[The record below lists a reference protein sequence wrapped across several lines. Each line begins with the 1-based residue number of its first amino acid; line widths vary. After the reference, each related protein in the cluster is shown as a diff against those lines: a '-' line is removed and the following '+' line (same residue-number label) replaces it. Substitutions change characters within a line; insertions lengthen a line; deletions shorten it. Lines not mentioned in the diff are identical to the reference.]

1 MSIRDLAILAV
12 ITLLAG
18 YSAMWRE
25 ARSGEFNEANF
36 PPEVRKSLR
45 YAHQECKREG
55 GGKVTF
61 ALETVRVADLTGD
74 GRPDYVVSLED
85 TVCEGRPSVYCGTG
99 GCTLDILVTLPK
111 GGQRLVFSDRVLK
124 YEILPYEG
132 TKNAAKTVR
141 FRLHGAYCGKSGGT
155 ECVKTKEITVEPF
168 EFKASKL

>member
-12 ITLLAG
+12 LTLLAG

-25 ARSGEFNEANF
+25 ARSGEFNEADF

-74 GRPDYVVSLED
+74 GRPDYIVSLED

-141 FRLHGAYCGKSGGT
+141 FHLHGGYCGKSGGT

>member
-12 ITLLAG
+12 LTLLAG

-36 PPEVRKSLR
+36 PPEVRKALR
-45 YAHQECKREG
+45 YAHQECKRAG

-74 GRPDYVVSLED
+74 GRPDYIVSLED
-85 TVCEGRPSVYCGTG
+85 TVCEGRPSAYCGTG

-124 YEILPYEG
+124 YEILADEG
-132 TKNAAKTVR
+132 AKGAKTIR
-141 FRLHGAYCGKSGGT
+141 FDLHGAYCGKSGGT
-155 ECVKTKEITVEPF
+155 ECAKTKEITSVPF
-168 EFKASKL
+168 EFKASK

>member
-45 YAHQECKREG
+45 YAHQECKRAG

-141 FRLHGAYCGKSGGT
+141 FHLHGAYCGKSGGT

>member
-141 FRLHGAYCGKSGGT
+141 FHLHGGYCGKSGGT